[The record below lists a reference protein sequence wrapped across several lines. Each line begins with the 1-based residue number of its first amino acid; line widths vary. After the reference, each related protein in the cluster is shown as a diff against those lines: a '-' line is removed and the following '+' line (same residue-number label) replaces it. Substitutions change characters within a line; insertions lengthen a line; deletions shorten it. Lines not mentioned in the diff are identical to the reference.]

1 MLKEIVHVEVSFLR
15 CVEVLLHYCVFILK
29 GLGCCLCHVQ
39 VAEDADLLRLQ
50 GVKMR
55 IFLEFFKYLLA
66 YLQC

>member
-1 MLKEIVHVEVSFLR
+1 
-15 CVEVLLHYCVFILK
+15 VFILK